1 MFWCRVIPRI
11 VQYSLLV
18 SPVNQWFKESFRLG
32 IVIEPVDSNSF
43 AMKNKSDLIETAHD
57 IQNVPQTQLDNRL
70 AKSKP
75 VKLGWTTEETER
87 ISIVLN
93 ELLANYS
100 VHYQKLRNYHWNVKG
115 PDFFDLHDQFE
126 LQYNEARDNID
137 AIAERIRVFGKT
149 PLSTMKDYL
158 EISEIKET
166 TSELK
171 SDIMVREL
179 LSDYR
184 ILLQSMFLVVD
195 VAVEQSDSGTEEMIK
210 KFINSIEKHHW
221 MLSAFLSK

>member
-1 MFWCRVIPRI
+1 MET
-11 VQYSLLV
+11 
-18 SPVNQWFKESFRLG
+18 ES
-32 IVIEPVDSNSF
+32 
-43 AMKNKSDLIETAHD
+43 D
-57 IQNVPQTQLDNRL
+57 IQNVAQTQLDNRM
-70 AKSKP
+70 AKAKP

-115 PDFFDLHDQFE
+115 SDFFDLHTEFE
-126 LQYNEARDNID
+126 DQYNEARDHID

-149 PLSTMKDYL
+149 PLSTMREYL

-166 TSELK
+166 SSELS
-171 SDIMVREL
+171 SDIMVREV

-184 ILLQSMFLVVD
+184 ILLQYMFAVVD
-195 VAVEQSDSGTEEMIK
+195 VAVDQGDSGSEEMIK
-210 KFINSIEKHHW
+210 GFINSIEKHHW
-221 MLSAFLSK
+221 MLSAFLAK